1 MNFRTDLAVEAAEPH
16 RLTAADVE
24 QDSRQEGDM
33 TLSRIRILSDKGEA
47 SIGKPRGRYIT
58 ATLPA
63 LTDEERHL
71 VAYAQSIGRELA
83 ALLPPEGTVLVV
95 GLGCLSLVMPAVEQ
109 LRDLFTRAG
118 LESSYVAI
126 LLKTLAA
133 AAVTRL
139 CADLCRDGGSQALGS
154 AVELAGAGASLLIA
168 IPLLQAVT
176 ELLLGYF
183 T

>member
-1 MNFRTDLAVEAAEPH
+1 MELIRIMAICIICLPAVLLVKKAAPEQALL
-16 RLTAADVE
+16 LTAA
-24 QDSRQEGDM
+24 
-33 TLSRIRILSDKGEA
+33 A
-47 SIGKPRGRYIT
+47 
-58 ATLPA
+58 
-63 LTDEERHL
+63 
-71 VAYAQSIGRELA
+71 
-83 ALLPPEGTVLVV
+83 VLVV

-109 LRDLFTRAG
+109 LRDLFTRGG
-118 LESSYVAI
+118 LESSHAAI

-139 CADLCRDGGSQALGS
+139 CADLCRDSGSQALGS

-176 ELLLGYF
+176 ELLQGYF

>member
-1 MNFRTDLAVEAAEPH
+1 MELIRIMAICVICLPAVLLVKKAAPEQALL
-16 RLTAADVE
+16 LTAA
-24 QDSRQEGDM
+24 
-33 TLSRIRILSDKGEA
+33 A
-47 SIGKPRGRYIT
+47 
-58 ATLPA
+58 
-63 LTDEERHL
+63 
-71 VAYAQSIGRELA
+71 
-83 ALLPPEGTVLVV
+83 VLVV

-176 ELLLGYF
+176 ELLQGYF